1 MRVFGHTASSS
12 GPRRGT
18 IISDS
23 QQIEALVSLLALYKC
38 MSKHDLLPGVL
49 RGNCSVVWQIP
60 AATGLTLRVI
70 NNVVRKVDTK
80 SKFYDAFRKDG
91 YPATFEYKQKAR
103 PIFGLLSGCP
113 PVELVLELS
122 VLVFLRWMAC
132 LKLTAHFGDSS
143 PSQAV

>member
-1 MRVFGHTASSS
+1 M
-12 GPRRGT
+12 
-18 IISDS
+18 
-23 QQIEALVSLLALYKC
+23 
-38 MSKHDLLPGVL
+38 
-49 RGNCSVVWQIP
+49 WQIP

-91 YPATFEYKQKAR
+91 YPATFEYKQKAC

-122 VLVFLRWMAC
+122 VLVFLCWTVY
-132 LKLTAHFGDSS
+132 LHLTAHFGDSS